1 MALFAINKRK
11 RNENENIRRFD
22 CQMQARGARAL
33 SIVDQ
38 GTGQDAD
45 ERRKPLD
52 ESSEAGV
59 VKSVMKDLVRFL

>member
-1 MALFAINKRK
+1 MALFAINKLGRE
-11 RNENENIRRFD
+11 RNENENIRHFD
-22 CQMQARGARAL
+22 CQMRARGARTL

-52 ESSEAGV
+52 ESSDAEV
-59 VKSVMKDLVRFL
+59 FKSMISEVL